1 MSDNGMVVRLAV
13 EYEVSS
19 VVVADKTSKRFRISS
34 RIGAA
39 AIVCVLI
46 LAISAPATTLG
57 KSTTAEQE
65 DAHKLVERRT
75 VDINEPVNSI
85 QDDMPTLS
93 LPPNLAIDI
102 NVQHERPTL
111 WFSKECGNSV
121 GGRSYNDSKYHA
133 FTTHETATQFDVWY
147 EKFQNRIAAVRTTL
161 TSGSLHRHGLHSH
174 PRTRDTAR
182 ETVRLGS
189 DDELA
194 RIETYTDKSYGGS
207 GNDVITHLTL
217 VSRGGR
223 VWSIGDR
230 SGRFC
235 RIRVPTGYRAVGVFG
250 RSGWLLDS
258 IGVIAATDGR
268 EYEIGSED
276 YDASGILGK

>member
-1 MSDNGMVVRLAV
+1 M

-93 LPPNLAIDI
+93 LPPNLGTQIIRNNAILYKICDLHKKQPESRYIIIHTLI
-102 NVQHERPTL
+102 N
-111 WFSKECGNSV
+111 
-121 GGRSYNDSKYHA
+121 
-133 FTTHETATQFDVWY
+133 
-147 EKFQNRIAAVRTTL
+147 
-161 TSGSLHRHGLHSH
+161 
-174 PRTRDTAR
+174 
-182 ETVRLGS
+182 
-189 DDELA
+189 
-194 RIETYTDKSYGGS
+194 
-207 GNDVITHLTL
+207 
-217 VSRGGR
+217 
-223 VWSIGDR
+223 
-230 SGRFC
+230 
-235 RIRVPTGYRAVGVFG
+235 
-250 RSGWLLDS
+250 
-258 IGVIAATDGR
+258 
-268 EYEIGSED
+268 
-276 YDASGILGK
+276 